1 MFECERLE
9 IIFLGHPVNEKNFFL
24 LGTSCILV
32 SVKFNI
38 TQIRKIGDE
47 NVKNVL
53 FFAFAIYR
61 VDKKKV
67 VIAYFDLTILI
78 LMMIS

>member
-9 IIFLGHPVNEKNFFL
+9 IIFLGHPVNEKKIFFL

-78 LMMIS
+78 LMIS

>member
-1 MFECERLE
+1 M
-9 IIFLGHPVNEKNFFL
+9 
-24 LGTSCILV
+24 